1 MSARFPFAG
10 CNVVIVRIFF
20 TMQFTP
26 RRYATSLPLS
36 GSVLMIGGRTEDGEY
51 LDGAWFWNYVTEQCV
66 PLKNKNRM

>member
-1 MSARFPFAG
+1 
-10 CNVVIVRIFF
+10 
-20 TMQFTP
+20 MQFTP

-66 PLKNKNRM
+66 SLKNKNKM